1 MFEQLVD
8 GVRKASESTLQM
20 QQEMFGNLTR
30 QWLSAAPSGA
40 PPSAEGTS
48 AAQKRWFELGLE
60 MLHKHREALDAAYKS
75 GIQLLETATHLPEA
89 KSGEDYR
96 KMVEDLSRKVLD
108 LQKEQAERRYRDLQA
123 WFEKSAGLAQDVR
136 S

>member
-1 MFEQLVD
+1 MFEELVD
-8 GVRKASESTLQM
+8 GVRRASESTLQL
-20 QQEMFGNLTR
+20 QQEMFGNWTR

-40 PPSAEGTS
+40 APQAGENG

-60 MLHKHREALDAAYKS
+60 MLHKHRETLDSTYRSA
-75 GIQLLETATHLPEA
+75 IQLLETAMHLPEA

-96 KMVEDLSRKVLD
+96 KTVEELSRKVFD
-108 LQKEQAERRYRDLQA
+108 LQKEQAERRYGDLQT